1 MKPIAATLSNFR
13 PVSTRKVVQ
22 LILEI
27 PIERAT
33 EALMALGG
41 VPDPSNPQ
49 WVGIVALNEEP
60 VEEDAI
66 KLFPR
71 IDRSG
76 PLEPLPSQV
85 NATGTLQKKRRKFDE
100 LPFPQQAA
108 IRIRSEAFRR
118 FLAER
123 CGAIDIDEP
132 SANHLVRN
140 LCGVTSKADIKLGS
154 SAAIAWLNLDAQFR
168 DWIQEPVI

>member
-71 IDRSG
+71 IDRTK
-76 PLEPLPSQV
+76 PIEPPKREW
-85 NATGTLQKKRRKFDE
+85 TLANKVAMTCEEVSF
-100 LPFPQQAA
+100 L
-108 IRIRSEAFRR
+108 R
-118 FLAER
+118 FLGDCYPGTFRGTGEDVATT
-123 CGAIDIDEP
+123 
-132 SANHLVRN
+132 VRH
-140 LCGVTSKADIKLGS
+140 LCGVDSRSEITPGS
-154 SAAIAWLNLDAQFR
+154 TAGREWDRLSLEYEQWQR
-168 DWIQEPVI
+168 GS

>member
-49 WVGIVALNEEP
+49 WVGVVALTEEP

-71 IDRSG
+71 IDRST
-76 PLEPLPSQV
+76 PLEPPQEPQPRRFQDLPLS
-85 NATGTLQKKRRKFDE
+85 
-100 LPFPQQAA
+100 QQAA
-108 IRIRSEAFRR
+108 LRIKSEAFRR
-118 FLAER
+118 FLSEKFNLPR
-123 CGAIDIDEP
+123 GVDE
-132 SANHLVRN
+132 SDADMLIKNI
-140 LCGVTSKADIKLGS
+140 CDVTSKADIKSGS
-154 SAAIAWLNLDAQFR
+154 YGAHEWSKLDAQFR
-168 DWIQEPVI
+168 EWMREPVL

>member
-1 MKPIAATLSNFR
+1 VKPIAATLCNFR
-13 PVSTRKVVQ
+13 VVSTRKCAQ

-49 WVGIVALNEEP
+49 WVGVVALTEEP
-60 VEEDAI
+60 VEEDAE

-71 IDRSG
+71 IDRPKLIEG
-76 PLEPLPSQV
+76 PKE
-85 NATGTLQKKRRKFDE
+85 GRKFGE

-108 IRIRSEAFRR
+108 LRIKSEAFRR
-118 FLAER
+118 FLAETFFN
-123 CGAIDIDEP
+123 AVLISEE
-132 SANHLVRN
+132 SADKAVKDACN
-140 LCGVTSKADIKLGS
+140 VTSKADIKPDTLAGRE
-154 SAAIAWLNLDAQFR
+154 WVKLDCEFR
-168 DWIQEPVI
+168 DWMQEPVL